1 MTREQFLAWKVRRE
15 LRYEFDGLQP
25 VAMTGG
31 TVAHAIIRAI
41 WPSSS
46 VRRYIV
52 LAQDEMASTWF
63 ESIDDD
69 RGGYP
74 LNADSVLRMT
84 EIGIEI
90 ALTEL
95 YQDVEFPA
103 PGSVPQSH

>member
-1 MTREQFLAWKVRRE
+1 MQLAGPEPMTREQFLAWKVRRE
-15 LRYEFDGLQP
+15 LRYEFDGFQP

-52 LAQDEMASTWF
+52 PAQDAMASTWF

-69 RGGYP
+69 WGGHP
-74 LNADSVLRMT
+74 LNADSVLRDGDRHRDRADRT
-84 EIGIEI
+84 
-90 ALTEL
+90 
-95 YQDVEFPA
+95 
-103 PGSVPQSH
+103 VPRC